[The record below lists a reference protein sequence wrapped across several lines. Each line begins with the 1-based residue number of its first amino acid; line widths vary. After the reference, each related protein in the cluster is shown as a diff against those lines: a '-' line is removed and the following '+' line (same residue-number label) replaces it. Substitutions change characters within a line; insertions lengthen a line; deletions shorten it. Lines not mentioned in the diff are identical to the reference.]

1 MHTHTAFLSSS
12 ISAPLLL
19 LRLSLALP
27 HLLPSA
33 HPHRLVRSAARLPP
47 PRRPPCRASPH
58 SRLAGPRLA
67 PPRPFA
73 LPASTP
79 TLPRPPFPDPFA
91 SPLLHLSPAVF
102 SATVTLFLPWPRVF
116 RATSLSPIHSRHS
129 SSPTRTP
136 VPFFSFLLFFFL
148 ASPLPSC
155 AYFSTSFPSACL
167 TASLP
172 SSTPFDPRYYILS
185 PTPSLSVHRRL
196 VSTPYASRPFLYF
209 FLSFLL
215 LSSSMYMYVYIL
227 YICIYIYTYSVSF
240 HGTTSLY
247 RMSLSMCARSYR
259 ARGRAHVYNQT
270 LFMI

>member
-1 MHTHTAFLSSS
+1 MSFE
-12 ISAPLLL
+12 
-19 LRLSLALP
+19 
-27 HLLPSA
+27 
-33 HPHRLVRSAARLPP
+33 
-47 PRRPPCRASPH
+47 
-58 SRLAGPRLA
+58 PRLY
-67 PPRPFA
+67 
-73 LPASTP
+73 
-79 TLPRPPFPDPFA
+79 
-91 SPLLHLSPAVF
+91 LL
-102 SATVTLFLPWPRVF
+102 
-116 RATSLSPIHSRHS
+116 HSRHS

-196 VSTPYASRPFLYF
+196 VSAPYASRPFLYF

-247 RMSLSMCARSYR
+247 RMSRSMCARSYR